1 MFSFFAAAVLVC
13 TSLMSFYAPPIVFPA
28 ITYTNPPIQNAAGNA
43 QTKQV
48 GNVSITLQVLPGKI
62 GVSNSIIVILTDS
75 NGNPI
80 TDARVLL
87 DTNMVIM
94 DMGTAHATI
103 DKGSPVYIATFNK
116 AEAFS
121 MAGVWDIEVSVQRAG
136 QAGVKTV
143 FQVTV
148 TG

>member
-28 ITYTNPPIQNAAGNA
+28 ITYTNPPIQNAAGNG

-48 GNVSITLQVLPGKI
+48 GDISITLQVLPGKI

-80 TDARVLL
+80 TDARVQL
-87 DTNMVIM
+87 DTNMLVM

-103 DKGSPVYIATFNK
+103 DKGSPIYVTTFNK

-121 MAGVWDIEVSVQRAG
+121 MAGVWNVEVSVQRAG
-136 QAGVKTV
+136 QARVQVG

-148 TG
+148 A